1 MATARKCVF
10 HCRQETH
17 AAELSLFCL
26 VATTPATKMALV
38 EIPDEIFDASFV
50 RELFHLHH
58 RCRGL
63 MPVCIN
69 AFHQCAGTGENLNY
83 TPHTG
88 SRRSWHMD
96 DVFFMCACARASV
109 VFCSLFARAANTTA
123 AIVRTRAMEKSQ
135 HSFVRNVWVQNSAAS
150 YPVSVGEGGCLRQR
164 RRKIY
169 GLVGRTRMKKKQT
182 CYVETA
188 HAPKTLAFMAKPGGD
203 ELHLRRRPTIA

>member
-1 MATARKCVF
+1 MAMARKCVF

-96 DVFFMCACARASV
+96 DVFFMCACKRRFLQFVCACSKHDCCNCARA
-109 VFCSLFARAANTTA
+109 RAT
-123 AIVRTRAMEKSQ
+123 EKSQ

-150 YPVSVGEGGCLRQR
+150 YPVSVG
-164 RRKIY
+164 
-169 GLVGRTRMKKKQT
+169 GRGWF
-182 CYVETA
+182 TA
-188 HAPKTLAFMAKPGGD
+188 KTP
-203 ELHLRRRPTIA
+203 